1 MFGWLKKAKEK
12 INPPDMFDRIKVY
25 LTENAPDILE
35 NYELHYY
42 PSEILNSRVD
52 SDDISC
58 FTINGKDYTVPWNRH
73 EKPTDLG
80 IPLISNTYQ
89 RNTASVN
96 KCGEKTLQI
105 QIKEESDGSG
115 ENKEKH

>member
-1 MFGWLKKAKEK
+1 MEK
-12 INPPDMFDRIKVY
+12 I
-25 LTENAPDILE
+25 IL
-35 NYELHYY
+35 
-42 PSEILNSRVD
+42 
-52 SDDISC
+52 
-58 FTINGKDYTVPWNRH
+58 FPWNRH

-105 QIKEESDGSG
+105 QIKEELDGSG
-115 ENKEKH
+115 EN